1 MGGEG
6 TLSVGRI
13 SVALGDDRSLF
24 VCLVVSSFSERMLT
38 TALPT
43 SSQQGAQL

>member
-24 VCLVVSSFSERMLT
+24 ACLVVSSSSEPVLT

-43 SSQQGAQL
+43 SSQRGARL